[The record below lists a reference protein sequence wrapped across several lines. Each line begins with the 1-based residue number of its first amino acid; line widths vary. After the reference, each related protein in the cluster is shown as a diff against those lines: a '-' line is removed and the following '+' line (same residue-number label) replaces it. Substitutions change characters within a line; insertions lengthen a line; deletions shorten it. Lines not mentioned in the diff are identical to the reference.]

1 MKIIGLIRL
10 MLKHLVL
17 LLVVPLL
24 LAGIVVL
31 LTRESR
37 FSYTSGTV
45 LYTGLATGSS
55 IEMEKTFNY
64 FATNTAFDNL
74 INIIKSRETQQEVAI
89 RLLSQHLLLPK
100 ADPKYISP
108 KLYAEL
114 KKKIPAYLYNYVARG
129 DNPAPAKK
137 DSLTENTPSRKK
149 SKIVPSADEDT
160 IAANNTP
167 IPDTLSLFPAAINR
181 ADYEKTVENL
191 TALMKSSDTNFVYKL
206 LNFNDDH
213 YSIKAISTIK
223 AERIANSDLIKL
235 TYEVDDPGIC
245 QQTLAIFN
253 EVCIKNY
260 KNIKENRSDAV
271 VKYFESQLGMANVKL
286 KDAEDKLLYFNKSNN
301 IINYY
306 EQSKAVAVV
315 KEDMEV
321 DYNNKKAQ
329 LAGTEAAT
337 KRLEEKLNIQ
347 QQVQLKSNSVLEKRK
362 QLGDVNFEIASAEA
376 EAVPNEESIKKLS
389 ALKRQSELLKTD
401 IKNSVGELYSYQNST
416 EGLPVSTVLNN
427 WIGNVIESE
436 NLKAKL
442 KVMDQRNKD
451 FQQQYAV
458 YAPAGAN
465 IKRIEREI
473 SVSEQGYLEILHGL
487 NLAKLKLQ
495 DNELTSNLKA
505 VDQPY
510 FPLQPIPNKRAV
522 LVIAAALVGFILVL
536 GVILTMEYLDDT
548 LKNSKRAAKILKLPA
563 AGMLPKAFLNPGS
576 VNLPFIQN
584 RLVEITTQHI
594 EQFLSTHN
602 AQNKVKTILLFST
615 LEKEGK
621 SVIAGNISK
630 QLKEEG
636 KKILTLNYSKQQ
648 QPVKQ
653 QRKFPLLNRL
663 LGYQDPR
670 VNFSSP
676 FLADATNYLQPSEY
690 FFYNVNEQFYKTKD
704 YTELLE
710 QNGIS
715 ISFVPDYV
723 IIELPALIYNNY
735 PAELVAQADMSI
747 LVCRSNRLWSEAD
760 QSALNNLLPLCLPR
774 MNFIINGVEL
784 KEVESILG
792 DLPKKSSQFRKKIK
806 NFFLFQFFSKNQI

>member
-1 MKIIGLIRL
+1 MKIVGLIRL
-10 MLKHLVL
+10 MLKHMVL
-17 LLVVPLL
+17 LIAVPLL
-24 LAGIVVL
+24 LAGLVIM
-31 LTRESR
+31 LTKESR
-37 FSYTSGTV
+37 SSYTSSTI

-114 KKKIPAYLYNYVARG
+114 KKKIPAYLYTYVERSGNTAL
-129 DNPAPAKK
+129 PKK
-137 DSLTENTPSRKK
+137 DSAFPNTVSNKK
-149 SKIVPSADEDT
+149 SIKVQPVTDDT
-160 IAANNTP
+160 AAAAT
-167 IPDTLSLFPAAINR
+167 DSLSLFPVALDRDA
-181 ADYEKTVENL
+181 YEKTVANL

-213 YSIKAISTIK
+213 YSIKAISSIK

-271 VKYFESQLGMANVKL
+271 VKYFESQLDMANVKL
-286 KDAEDKLLYFNKSNN
+286 RDAEDKLLSFNKSNN

-329 LAGTEAAT
+329 LAGTEAAA

-362 QLGDVNFEIASAEA
+362 QLGDVNYEIASAEA
-376 EAVPNEESIKKLS
+376 QADQTEEITKKLN
-389 ALKRQSELLKTD
+389 ALKRQSETLKSD
-401 IKNSVGELYSYQNST
+401 IKKSVGELYSYQNSI
-416 EGLPVSTVLNN
+416 EGLPVSTVLNE

-436 NLKAKL
+436 NLRAKI

-451 FQQQYAV
+451 FQQQYAI

-505 VDQPY
+505 VDPPY
-510 FPLQPIPNKRAV
+510 FPLQPIANKRGV

-536 GVILTMEYLDDT
+536 GIILTMEYLDDT
-548 LKNSKRAAKILKLPA
+548 LKNIKKASKILKLPA
-563 AGMLPKAFLNPGS
+563 AGMLPKAFRNPGA
-576 VNLPFIQN
+576 VNLSFVQN
-584 RLVEITTQHI
+584 RLVEITTQNI

-602 AQNKVKTILLFST
+602 TGNAVKTILLFST

-621 SVIAGNISK
+621 SVIAANISRK
-630 QLKEEG
+630 IKEEG
-636 KKILTLNYSKQQ
+636 KKVLTLNFSKMQ

-670 VNFSSP
+670 VDFNSP
-676 FLADATNYLQPSEY
+676 FLADPSSYLQASEY
-690 FFYNVNEQFYKTKD
+690 FSYKLNEQFYKTTN
-704 YTELLE
+704 YTEILE
-710 QNGIS
+710 QNNITTDY
-715 ISFVPDYV
+715 VPDYV
-723 IIELPALIYNNY
+723 IIEIPALIYNNY
-735 PAELVAQADMSI
+735 PASLMANADMTI

-760 QSALNNLLPLCLPR
+760 QSALNNLLPLCATK

-784 KEVESILG
+784 KEVESVLG

-806 NFFLFQFFSKNQI
+806 NFFRFQFFSKNQI

>member
-1 MKIIGLIRL
+1 MKIVGLIRL
-10 MLKHLVL
+10 MIKHWVL
-17 LLVVPLL
+17 LLVAPLL
-24 LAGIVVL
+24 LAGLVIM
-31 LTRESR
+31 LTKEPKL
-37 FSYTSGTV
+37 SYTSSTV

-74 INIIKSRETQQEVAI
+74 INIIKSRETQEEVAI

-114 KKKIPAYLYNYVARG
+114 KKKIPAYLYAYVVNNKNTGRV
-129 DNPAPAKK
+129 PT
-137 DSLTENTPSRKK
+137 DSTQNSIDD
-149 SKIVPSADEDT
+149 SSSADTRDT
-160 IAANNTP
+160 A
-167 IPDTLSLFPAAINR
+167 SLFPAAVDH
-181 ADYEKTVENL
+181 ADYEKTVAQL
-191 TALMKSSDTNFVYKL
+191 TALMKSSDTNYVYKL
-206 LNFNDDH
+206 LNYADEH

-235 TYEVDDPGIC
+235 TYEVNDPGIC

-260 KNIKENRSDAV
+260 KHIKENRSDAV
-271 VKYFESQLGMANVKL
+271 VKYFESQLSQANVQL
-286 KDAEDKLLYFNKSNN
+286 KIAEDKLLGFNKSNN

-347 QQVQLKSNSVLEKRK
+347 QLVQLKSNAVLEKRK
-362 QLGDVNFEIASAEA
+362 QLGDINFEIATVESD
-376 EAVPNEESIKKLS
+376 AVPDDNNTKKLTALKNQSENLKNDIKK
-389 ALKRQSELLKTD
+389 
-401 IKNSVGELYSYQNST
+401 SVGELYSYQNSV
-416 EGLPVSTVLNN
+416 EGLPVGTVLNN
-427 WIGNVIESE
+427 WIANVIESE
-436 NLKAKL
+436 NLKAKI

-451 FQQQYAV
+451 FQQQYAI

-505 VDQPY
+505 VDPPY
-510 FPLQPIPNKRAV
+510 FPLQPIATKRAV
-522 LVIAAALVGFILVL
+522 LVIAAAFLGFILVL
-536 GVILTMEYLDDT
+536 GIILTMEYLDDT
-548 LKNSKRAAKILKLPA
+548 LKNLKRAAKTLQLPA
-563 AGMLPKAFLNPGS
+563 AGMLPKILLNPGS
-576 VNLPFIQN
+576 INLPFIQN
-584 RLVEITTQHI
+584 RLLEISTQNI

-602 AQNKVKTILLFST
+602 SANAVKTILLLST
-615 LEKEGK
+615 MEKEGK
-621 SVIAGNISK
+621 SVVAGNVAKKLI
-630 QLKEEG
+630 EEG
-636 KKILTLNYSKQQ
+636 KKVLLLTYTKKQQ
-648 QPVKQ
+648 PLKL

-670 VNFSSP
+670 IDFNNS
-676 FLADATNYLQPSEY
+676 FLADPSDYLQASEY
-690 FFYNVNEQFYKTKD
+690 FTYNINEQFYKAKD
-704 YTELLE
+704 YTTILQE
-710 QNGIS
+710 NNIT
-715 ISFVPDYV
+715 IDFVPDYV
-723 IIELPALIYNNY
+723 LIELPALIYNNY
-735 PAELVAQADMSI
+735 PADLVAAADMSI
-747 LVCRSNRLWSEAD
+747 VVCRSNRLWSEAD
-760 QSALNNLLPLCLPR
+760 QAALNNLLPLAGTK

-784 KEVESILG
+784 KEVESVLG
-792 DLPKKSSQFRKKIK
+792 DLPKKSSTFRKKIK
-806 NFFLFQFFSKNQI
+806 NFFRFQFFSKNQI